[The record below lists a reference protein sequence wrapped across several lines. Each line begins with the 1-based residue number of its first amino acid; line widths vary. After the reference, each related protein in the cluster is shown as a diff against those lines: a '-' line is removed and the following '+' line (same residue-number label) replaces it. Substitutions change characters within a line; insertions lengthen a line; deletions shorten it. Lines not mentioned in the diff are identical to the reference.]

1 MYGISANKLLKCV
14 LNRTYP
20 SLNGIVMTLGGL
32 TQGKLTLLDRAVQ
45 QPSCAFYMHVRL
57 VGKLMSGE
65 LIVTLRLLDSS

>member
-32 TQGKLTLLDRAVQ
+32 AQGELTLLDCAVQ
-45 QPSCAFYMHVRL
+45 QSPCAFYMHVRL
-57 VGKLMSGE
+57 VGKLMSGKFI
-65 LIVTLRLLDSS
+65 LLLRLLDSS